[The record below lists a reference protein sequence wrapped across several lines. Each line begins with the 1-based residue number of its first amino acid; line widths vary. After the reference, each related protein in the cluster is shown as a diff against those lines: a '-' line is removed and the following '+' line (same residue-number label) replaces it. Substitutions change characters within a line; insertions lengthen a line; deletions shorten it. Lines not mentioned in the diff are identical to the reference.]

1 MEHKPCRISFCLLA
15 NSASMLISPAVKRI
29 CDKLQSLS
37 EICRKSVL
45 GYPDS
50 NQERQDQNL
59 QCYHYTI
66 PQFLA
71 PRNRFLDCGCKGNA
85 FF

>member
-1 MEHKPCRISFCLLA
+1 MQDFFLFDGKQRQHVNLA
-15 NSASMLISPAVKRI
+15 SCKKN